1 MLFGMVTPDPHTDG
15 CIATTLRPTRP
26 QVHRDDGSVAITAY
40 RNCELEWT
48 EEEEEEEEENDGNN
62 DEKEERGGEDDEYD
76 DDKLKIIGNNHD
88 RAKDNNNSA

>member
-48 EEEEEEEEENDGNN
+48 EEEEEEEENDGNN

-76 DDKLKIIGNNHD
+76 DDKLKIIGNKHD

>member
-26 QVHRDDGSVAITAY
+26 QVHRDDGSVAITTY

-48 EEEEEEEEENDGNN
+48 EEEEEEENDGNN

-76 DDKLKIIGNNHD
+76 DDKLKIIGNKHD